1 MTTRRISGVDRRLF
15 TAQSNASQTT
25 SMPPPQFQQ
34 STCNHCR
41 QQRDT
46 CAPRR
51 QEGFVTILRQ
61 YHDINIVPLNCKWWS
76 VKEQRWEGGTGG
88 AATQDV
94 TSALD
99 GLVYSRRWWWWWIAA
114 AAAAA
119 AAAAVIDCASL
130 PATQVSSSTH
140 CCRRRSARRRVLS
153 RRNTAVV
160 VRRR

>member
-99 GLVYSRRWWWWWIAA
+99 GLVYSRWWRWWL
-114 AAAAA
+114 AA
-119 AAAAVIDCASL
+119 AAAAVIDCAASL

-140 CCRRRSARRRVLS
+140 CCRRRSARRVLS